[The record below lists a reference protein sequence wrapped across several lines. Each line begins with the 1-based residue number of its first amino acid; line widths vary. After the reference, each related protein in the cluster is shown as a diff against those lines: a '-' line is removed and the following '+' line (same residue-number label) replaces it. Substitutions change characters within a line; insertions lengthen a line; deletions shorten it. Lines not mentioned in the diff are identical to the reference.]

1 VHRVGLY
8 LQGAGDDHAHL
19 VEDVFPEH
27 VDALAQEGCWKLV
40 AGAYQGSLVVE
51 LWTDSES
58 TTDGLMASD
67 AAKAFLAALPG
78 SPANQAQGG
87 VDEVVTMHISALRM
101 G

>member
-1 VHRVGLY
+1 VGLY
-8 LQGAGDDHAHL
+8 LQGAGDDHVHL
-19 VEDVFPEH
+19 VEDVFPDH
-27 VDALAQEGCWKLV
+27 IDALAQEGCWKLV

-51 LWTDSES
+51 LWTDSE
-58 TTDGLMASD
+58 TTSSHLMDSD
-67 AAKAFLAALPG
+67 AAKRFIAALPG